1 MQLTLFA
8 SLAVLCS
15 TVFAAPLE
23 AHYDQLAEGL
33 TYVRS
38 VGNDATVNVLTRDE
52 SLIDVV
58 AYVENVLNDADV
70 NVLTR
75 DDSSAQLTAQL
86 TAEVDRLESLVQ
98 ADTKFFQGG

>member
-23 AHYDQLAEGL
+23 ARYDQLAEGL

-38 VGNDATVNVLTRDE
+38 VGNVLTRDE

-75 DDSSAQLTAQL
+75 DDSAAQLTAQL

>member
-23 AHYDQLAEGL
+23 ARYDQLAEGL
-33 TYVRS
+33 AYVRS
-38 VGNDATVNVLTRDE
+38 VGNDATVNVLARDE
-52 SLIDVV
+52 SLVDVV

-75 DDSSAQLTAQL
+75 DDGMDQAA
-86 TAEVDRLESLVQ
+86 AELSRLESLAQ
-98 ADTKFFQGG
+98 SDIDLLQSGMKI